1 MTNRFL
7 VSLALYR
14 KALDSRTEPESI
26 VLIGRTV
33 WTFLL
38 VILTM
43 FVVVAIGLGI
53 YDLSTTLAVL
63 DQDGKSSEVKL
74 PALDRAQLSALSDY
88 FSGAPARFQAAKQS
102 AATATDPSK

>member
-1 MTNRFL
+1 MMNHL
-7 VSLALYR
+7 SGLAGHYR

-33 WTFLL
+33 WSLL
-38 VILTM
+38 LTVLAA

-53 YDLSTTLAVL
+53 FDLSMTLAVL

-74 PALDRAQLSALSDY
+74 PALSYSSHYQPCLPMSL
-88 FSGAPARFQAAKQS
+88 
-102 AATATDPSK
+102 T